1 MNRILGSLSRQSK
14 AIVLGVAVLLVA
26 LIGIINGLA
35 PDYSL
40 SIFYLI
46 PIALVAGPV
55 GLRASLAISAL
66 ATIPLFISE
75 TQSSRAAAEPLLPMW
90 NTAVH
95 FAFFVISSY
104 LLAAVR
110 REMKREE
117 VLARQDPTTGAPNR
131 RAFFERLTAEVE
143 RARRYQGTFALGVL
157 DLDNF
162 KSVNDRYGHAAGDE
176 LLRRLVAGL
185 QTRLRT
191 VDAVARL
198 GGDEFAV
205 ILPETPLEG
214 TRAVFEKLLSDF
226 HLEMERAGWP
236 VTFSAGVAVFESAPA
251 SAEEALRY
259 ADQLMYTI
267 KRAGKGGV
275 VAEPWPR
282 PAPAVE
288 PAPTPIGGPTT

>member
-1 MNRILGSLSRQSK
+1 MNPILGSLTRQSR
-14 AIVLGVAVLLVA
+14 AVVLGVAVLLVA
-26 LIGIINGLA
+26 LIGVVNGLA

-40 SIFYLI
+40 SIFYLV
-46 PIALVAGPV
+46 PITLVAGPV

-66 ATIPLFISE
+66 AAVPIFITE
-75 TQSSRAAAEPLLPMW
+75 TKGSLAAHEPLLPVW

-95 FAFFVISSY
+95 FAFFMISSY

-110 REMKREE
+110 REMQREE
-117 VLARQDPTTGAPNR
+117 RFARQDPTTGAPNR
-131 RAFFERLTAEVE
+131 RAFFERLSAEVE
-143 RARRYQGTFALGVL
+143 RARRYRGTFALAVL

-205 ILPETPLEG
+205 VLPETPLEG
-214 TRAVFEKLLSDF
+214 ARAVFEKLLRDF

-236 VTFSAGVAVFESAPA
+236 VTFSAGIAVFENPPA
-251 SAEEALRY
+251 SAEDALRY
-259 ADQLMYTI
+259 ADQLMYTV
-267 KRAGKGGV
+267 KRAGKGGI
-275 VAEPWPR
+275 VAERWPR
-282 PAPAVE
+282 PAPGLE
-288 PAPTPIGGPTT
+288 PSPTAIGGPTT